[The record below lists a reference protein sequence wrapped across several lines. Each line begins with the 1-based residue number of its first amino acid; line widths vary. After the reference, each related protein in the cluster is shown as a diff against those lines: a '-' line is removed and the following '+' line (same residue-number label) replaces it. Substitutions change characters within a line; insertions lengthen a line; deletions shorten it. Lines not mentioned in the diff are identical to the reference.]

1 MKVDCESE
9 IDLTKSVIGWK
20 MKVDLKSE
28 SGSYFDIFPTLTL
41 AAPHSDP
48 AVADLKG

>member
-1 MKVDCESE
+1 
-9 IDLTKSVIGWK
+9 

-41 AAPHSDP
+41 AALHSDP
-48 AVADLKG
+48 TVADLKLDLKNKVDQKSERGL